1 VSIWKMSGCFWFWVE
16 IGEKERERL
25 TDDGDVKFDGETN
38 CFLVSVFPLLF
49 LFSFS
54 VYATP
59 LLTSIR
65 RLVGEIGAKY
75 LPTARLERPRAVSPF
90 SSSSSSSMPPRP
102 KKPKKPP
109 RPRPAAAPRRILT
122 AAARAVSARALV
134 RLPPTLVTDGMA
146 RAWA

>member
-1 VSIWKMSGCFWFWVE
+1 M
-16 IGEKERERL
+16 

-54 VYATP
+54 VYATQ